1 MPADYKS
8 MGMAPEKKS
17 IPGFVWLLGG
27 LLIGLFVALLIHL
40 DKQPANDVNFSE
52 AVQVELDKLKQN
64 ATTAKKSPP
73 AESVPVE
80 KKTEPRFNF
89 YTILPE
95 MEVFIPDFEL
105 NFSDNEKSA
114 EELLPN
120 DTGKSYTLQAGSFKN
135 KSDAER
141 LKASLAL
148 LGLEA
153 SLQSVTVNKQ
163 QWHRVRTGPYNS
175 TKALYH
181 SLNLLKQNGITAMP
195 LETKPD

>member
-8 MGMAPEKKS
+8 MGTTPEKKS

-27 LLIGLFVALLIHL
+27 LMIGLFVALIIHL
-40 DKQPANDVNFSE
+40 DKQPENDVDFGQ
-52 AVQVELDKLKQN
+52 AVQVELDKLKQK
-64 ATTAKKSPP
+64 ATSAKKAPS
-73 AESVPVE
+73 VE

-105 NFSDNEKSA
+105 NFSD
-114 EELLPN
+114 EEESSDEHDLEES
-120 DTGKSYTLQAGSFKN
+120 GKSYTLQAGSFKN
-135 KSDAER
+135 IGDAER

-163 QWHRVRTGPYNS
+163 QWHRVRTGPYGS
-175 TKALYH
+175 TKDLYH

-195 LETKPD
+195 LETKPN